1 MSPYV
6 RGGRPTARL
15 QGRTRYQRNFVSL
28 VATPGSE
35 NRAPDQPK
43 AHDSDRG
50 LNTTAATPI
59 DICCE
64 PIAIAEREAMAR
76 HPSAIA
82 SGAAAIR
89 AICDRW
95 HLPAHRRESWD
106 RTI

>member
-1 MSPYV
+1 MSPYE

-28 VATPGSE
+28 VATPSGRE

-50 LNTTAATPI
+50 PNTTAATPI
-59 DICCE
+59 DICRE

-89 AICDRW
+89 A
-95 HLPAHRRESWD
+95 HLR
-106 RTI
+106 